1 MNELAPTK
9 ISCLCGAVTL
19 TAKPIKQQFAA
30 CHCGMCRRWG
40 GGPLLAVDCGTEVQ
54 FDGDEFVAIYNSSEW
69 AERGFGKKCGTHLFY
84 RLKESREYQIPVG
97 LFDESVALKFG
108 LQVFIDR
115 KSNYYTFAD
124 ITKKMTEEEIYNMY
138 APKS

>member
-1 MNELAPTK
+1 MNELAPNK
-9 ISCLCGAVTL
+9 ISCLCGVVTL
-19 TAKPIKQQFAA
+19 TTKPIKQQFTA

-69 AERGFGKKCGTHLFY
+69 AERGFCKKCGTHLFY

-97 LFDESVALKFG
+97 LFEEVVTLKFG

-115 KSNYYTFAD
+115 KPDYYTFAD
-124 ITKKMTEEEIYNMY
+124 ITQKMSEEEIYEMY
-138 APKS
+138 KPKS